1 MPNPEPIDAVVLL
14 DTAGHYLDAN
24 APALELLGVSL
35 AELQSSTPDRFS
47 IRPTIAAEQAALVHQ
62 WKSIGAEPLIGTA
75 GLVRA
80 DGVAIRVSYAIE
92 VSEHGFLARM
102 RPIGGSPEAP
112 PRVFAVGSVLREWR
126 AAERLLAELAP
137 GTPEWEHASSEVEML
152 RGQYQEILK
161 DPWPH
166 GGTSSRA
173 GS

>member
-14 DTAGHYLDAN
+14 DAAGHYLDAN

-47 IRPTIAAEQAALVHQ
+47 IRPTIAAEQAALVDQ

-75 GLVRA
+75 GLVRG

-92 VSEHGFLARM
+92 VSELGFLARM
-102 RPIGGSPEAP
+102 RPIGGSPETP
-112 PRVFAVGSVLREWR
+112 PRVFTLGTVLREWR
-126 AAERLLAELAP
+126 AAERVLAELAP

-152 RGQYQEILK
+152 RGQYQQVLK
-161 DPWPH
+161 DGWPD
-166 GGTSSRA
+166 GARKR
-173 GS
+173 